1 MLNYLLNTQSIKKF
15 AIMMELQ
22 NIKKIL
28 IVGGYSNSTVK
39 TYIAC
44 LTYFKKYFYKIEIDQ
59 LTKDDIIEYLFY
71 LIKNNY
77 SKSTQNQ
84 HINAIK
90 FYFEKCLG
98 KKREYYLIERPRK
111 EKKLPTV
118 LSKNEIQLLFGN
130 THNLKHLTILAVI
143 YSCGLRISEL
153 INISLNDIDNNRMI
167 IHIRKGKGNKDRQV
181 QLTNQVLELL
191 RMYYKKY
198 LPVNYL
204 IVGQNGGKYS
214 TTSIQKIIKK
224 SALKARIYKKVTPHT
239 LRHSFATHLLEN
251 GTDIRFIQKI
261 LGHSD
266 IKTTQIYTHV
276 SNAQLKNIQNPSDS
290 LNFL

>member
-276 SNAQLKNIQNPSDS
+276 SNAHLKNIQNPSDS

>member
-1 MLNYLLNTQSIKKF
+1 MEFKKV
-15 AIMMELQ
+15 
-22 NIKKIL
+22 KKIL
-28 IVGGYSNSTVK
+28 IVGGYSDSTIK
-39 TYIAC
+39 TYITC
-44 LTYFKKYFYKIEIDQ
+44 LKSFKNYFYKIEIDQ
-59 LTKDDIIEYLFY
+59 LAKDDIIEYLFY

-77 SKSTQNQ
+77 SKSSQNQ

-98 KKREYYLIERPRK
+98 KKREFYLIERPRK
-111 EKKLPTV
+111 EKKLPNI
-118 LSKNEIQLLFGN
+118 LSKKEIQLLFN
-130 THNLKHLTILAVI
+130 STYNLKHLTILAVI
-143 YSCGLRISEL
+143 YSCGLRVSEL
-153 INISLNDIDNNRMI
+153 INIKISDIDNNRMV
-167 IHIRKGKGNKDRQV
+167 IHIRKAKGNKDRQV
-181 QLTNQVLELL
+181 QLTNQLLELL
-191 RMYYKKY
+191 RKYYKKY

-214 TTSIQKIIKK
+214 TTSIQKIIKN
-224 SALKARIYKKVTPHT
+224 SSLKAGIYKKVTPHT

-276 SNAQLKNIQNPSDS
+276 SNAYLKNIQNPSDN

>member
-1 MLNYLLNTQSIKKF
+1 MI
-15 AIMMELQ
+15 ELKE
-22 NIKKIL
+22 IKKIL
-28 IVGGYSNSTVK
+28 VVRAYSPNTIST
-39 TYIAC
+39 YLAC
-44 LTYFKKYFYKIEIDQ
+44 LNYFKNYFKGSKIDDLSKE
-59 LTKDDIIEYLFY
+59 DIIDYLFH

-98 KKREYYLIERPRK
+98 KKREFYHIDRPIK
-111 EKKLPTV
+111 DKKLPII
-118 LSKNEIQLLFGN
+118 LSKNEIQLLFN
-130 THNLKHLTILAVI
+130 STYNLKHLAILAVI
-143 YSCGLRISEL
+143 YSCGLRVSEL
-153 INISLNDIDNNRMI
+153 INIKINDIDNNRMVI
-167 IHIRKGKGNKDRQV
+167 NIRHAKGNKDRQV
-181 QLTNQVLELL
+181 QLTNQILELL
-191 RMYYKKY
+191 RKYYKKY

-214 TTSIQKIIKK
+214 TTSIQKIIKN
-224 SALKARIYKKVTPHT
+224 SALKAKIYKKVTPHT

-251 GTDIRFIQKI
+251 GTDIRYIQTI

-276 SNAQLKNIQNPSDS
+276 SNAHLKNIQNPSDN
-290 LNFL
+290 LIFL

>member
-251 GTDIRFIQKI
+251 GTDIRFIQKN

>member
-118 LSKNEIQLLFGN
+118 ISKNEIQLLFGN

-261 LGHSD
+261 LGHID

>member
-1 MLNYLLNTQSIKKF
+1 MEIKEIKK
-15 AIMMELQ
+15 
-22 NIKKIL
+22 KL
-28 IVGGYSNSTVK
+28 IVGGYSSSTVK
-39 TYIAC
+39 TYITC
-44 LTYFKKYFYKIEIDQ
+44 LKYFKNYFFKIEIDQ
-59 LTKDDIIEYLFY
+59 LSKDDIIEYLFH

-77 SKSTQNQ
+77 SKITQNQ

-98 KKREYYLIERPRK
+98 KKREYYLIDRPRK
-111 EKKLPTV
+111 EKKLPNV
-118 LSKNEIQLLFGN
+118 LSKKEIQLLFN
-130 THNLKHLTILAVI
+130 STYNLKHLTILAVI
-143 YSCGLRISEL
+143 YSCGLRVSEL
-153 INISLNDIDNNRMI
+153 INIKINDIDNNRMV

-191 RMYYKKY
+191 RKYYKKF

-204 IVGQNGGKYS
+204 IAGQNGGKYS
-214 TTSIQKIIKK
+214 TTSIQKIIKN
-224 SALKARIYKKVTPHT
+224 SALKAGIYKKVTPHT

-251 GTDIRFIQKI
+251 GTDIRYIQTI

-276 SNAQLKNIQNPSDS
+276 SNAHLKNIQNPSYN

>member
-1 MLNYLLNTQSIKKF
+1 MIELKKIKKTLIVRAYSPNTISTYLACLNYFKN
-15 AIMMELQ
+15 
-22 NIKKIL
+22 
-28 IVGGYSNSTVK
+28 
-39 TYIAC
+39 
-44 LTYFKKYFYKIEIDQ
+44 YFKGSKIDDLSKE
-59 LTKDDIIEYLFY
+59 DIIDYLFH

-98 KKREYYLIERPRK
+98 KKREFYHIDRPIK
-111 EKKLPTV
+111 DKKLPII
-118 LSKNEIQLLFGN
+118 LSKNEIQLLFN
-130 THNLKHLTILAVI
+130 STYNLKHLAILAVI
-143 YSCGLRISEL
+143 YSCGLRVSEL
-153 INISLNDIDNNRMI
+153 INIKINDIDNNRMVI
-167 IHIRKGKGNKDRQV
+167 NIRKSKGNKDRQV
-181 QLTNQVLELL
+181 QLTNQILELL
-191 RMYYKKY
+191 RKYYKKY

-214 TTSIQKIIKK
+214 TTSIQKIIKN
-224 SALKARIYKKVTPHT
+224 SALKAKIYKKVTPHT

-251 GTDIRFIQKI
+251 GTDIRYIQTI

-276 SNAQLKNIQNPSDS
+276 SNAHLKNIQNPSDN
-290 LNFL
+290 LIFL

>member
-1 MLNYLLNTQSIKKF
+1 MI
-15 AIMMELQ
+15 ELKE
-22 NIKKIL
+22 IKKIL
-28 IVGGYSNSTVK
+28 VVRAYSPNTIST
-39 TYIAC
+39 YLAC
-44 LTYFKKYFYKIEIDQ
+44 LNYFKNYFKGSKIDDLSKE
-59 LTKDDIIEYLFY
+59 DIIDYLFH

-98 KKREYYLIERPRK
+98 KKREFYHIDRPIK
-111 EKKLPTV
+111 DKKLPII
-118 LSKNEIQLLFGN
+118 LSKNEIQLLFN
-130 THNLKHLTILAVI
+130 STYNLKHLAILAVI
-143 YSCGLRISEL
+143 YSCGLRVSEL
-153 INISLNDIDNNRMI
+153 INIKINDIDNNRMVI
-167 IHIRKGKGNKDRQV
+167 NIRKSKGNKDRQV
-181 QLTNQVLELL
+181 QLTNQILELL
-191 RMYYKKY
+191 RKYYKKY

-214 TTSIQKIIKK
+214 TTSIQKIIKN
-224 SALKARIYKKVTPHT
+224 SALKAKIYKKVTPHT

-251 GTDIRFIQKI
+251 GTDIRYIQTI

-276 SNAQLKNIQNPSDS
+276 SNAHLKNIQNPSDN
-290 LNFL
+290 LIFL

>member
-1 MLNYLLNTQSIKKF
+1 MEIKEIKK
-15 AIMMELQ
+15 
-22 NIKKIL
+22 KL
-28 IVGGYSNSTVK
+28 IVGGYSYSTIQ
-39 TYIAC
+39 TYITC
-44 LTYFKKYFYKIEIDQ
+44 LKYFKNYFYKIEIDQ
-59 LTKDDIIEYLFY
+59 LSKDDIIEYLFH

-98 KKREYYLIERPRK
+98 KQREYYLIERPRK
-111 EKKLPTV
+111 EKKLPNI
-118 LSKNEIQLLFGN
+118 LSKKEIQLLFN
-130 THNLKHLTILAVI
+130 STYNLKHLTILAVI
-143 YSCGLRISEL
+143 YSCGLRVSEL
-153 INISLNDIDNNRMI
+153 INIKINDIDNNRMV

-191 RMYYKKY
+191 RKYYKKF
-198 LPVNYL
+198 LPVKYL
-204 IVGQNGGKYS
+204 ITGQNGGKYS
-214 TTSIQKIIKK
+214 TTSVQKIIKN
-224 SALKARIYKKVTPHT
+224 SASKAGIYKKVTPHT

-251 GTDIRFIQKI
+251 GTDIRFIQTI

-276 SNAQLKNIQNPSDS
+276 SNAHLKNIQNPSDN

>member
-1 MLNYLLNTQSIKKF
+1 MI
-15 AIMMELQ
+15 ELKE
-22 NIKKIL
+22 IKKIL
-28 IVGGYSNSTVK
+28 VVRAYSPNTIST
-39 TYIAC
+39 YLAC
-44 LTYFKKYFYKIEIDQ
+44 LNYFKNYFKGSKIDDLSKE
-59 LTKDDIIEYLFY
+59 DIIDYLFH

-98 KKREYYLIERPRK
+98 KKREFYIIDRPLK
-111 EKKLPTV
+111 DKKLPII
-118 LSKNEIQLLFGN
+118 LSKNEIQLLFN
-130 THNLKHLTILAVI
+130 STYNLKHLAILAVI
-143 YSCGLRISEL
+143 YSCGLRVSEL
-153 INISLNDIDNNRMI
+153 INIKINDIDNNRMVI
-167 IHIRKGKGNKDRQV
+167 NIRKSKGNKDRQV
-181 QLTNQVLELL
+181 QLTNQILNLL
-191 RMYYKKY
+191 RKYYKKY

-214 TTSIQKIIKK
+214 TTSIQKIIKN
-224 SALKARIYKKVTPHT
+224 SALKAKIYKKVTPHT

-251 GTDIRFIQKI
+251 GTDIRYIQTI

-276 SNAQLKNIQNPSDS
+276 SNAHLKNIQNPSDN
-290 LNFL
+290 LIFL

>member
-1 MLNYLLNTQSIKKF
+1 MI
-15 AIMMELQ
+15 ELKE
-22 NIKKIL
+22 IKKIL
-28 IVGGYSNSTVK
+28 VVRAYSPNTIST
-39 TYIAC
+39 YLAC
-44 LTYFKKYFYKIEIDQ
+44 LNYFKNYFKGSKIDDLSKE
-59 LTKDDIIEYLFY
+59 DIIDYLFH

-98 KKREYYLIERPRK
+98 KKREFYHIDRPIK
-111 EKKLPTV
+111 DKKLPII
-118 LSKNEIQLLFGN
+118 LSKNEIQLLFN
-130 THNLKHLTILAVI
+130 STYNLKHLAILAVI
-143 YSCGLRISEL
+143 YSCGLRVSEL
-153 INISLNDIDNNRMI
+153 INIKINDIDNNRMVI
-167 IHIRKGKGNKDRQV
+167 NIRKSKGNKDRQV
-181 QLTNQVLELL
+181 QLTNQILNLL
-191 RMYYKKY
+191 RKYYKKY

-214 TTSIQKIIKK
+214 TTSIQKIIKN
-224 SALKARIYKKVTPHT
+224 SALKAKIYKKVTPHT

-251 GTDIRFIQKI
+251 GTDIRYIQTI

-276 SNAQLKNIQNPSDS
+276 SNAHLKNIQNPSDN
-290 LNFL
+290 LIFL

>member
-44 LTYFKKYFYKIEIDQ
+44 ITYFKKYFYKIEIDQ

-276 SNAQLKNIQNPSDS
+276 SNAHLKNIQNPSDS

>member
-214 TTSIQKIIKK
+214 TTSIQKIIKN

-276 SNAQLKNIQNPSDS
+276 SNAHLKNIQNPSDS

>member
-44 LTYFKKYFYKIEIDQ
+44 ITYFKKYFYKIEIDQ

-143 YSCGLRISEL
+143 YTCGLRISEL

-239 LRHSFATHLLEN
+239 LRHSFATHLFEN

-276 SNAQLKNIQNPSDS
+276 SNAHLKNIQNPSDS

>member
-118 LSKNEIQLLFGN
+118 KSKNEIQLLFGN

-261 LGHSD
+261 LGHID

>member
-1 MLNYLLNTQSIKKF
+1 MI
-15 AIMMELQ
+15 ELKE
-22 NIKKIL
+22 IKKIL
-28 IVGGYSNSTVK
+28 MVRAYSPNTII
-39 TYIAC
+39 TYLAC
-44 LTYFKKYFYKIEIDQ
+44 LNYFKNYFNGSEIDD
-59 LTKDDIIEYLFY
+59 LSKEDIIDYLFH

-98 KKREYYLIERPRK
+98 KKREFYQIDRPIK
-111 EKKLPTV
+111 DKKLPII
-118 LSKNEIQLLFGN
+118 LSKNEIQLLFN
-130 THNLKHLTILAVI
+130 STYNLKHLTILAVI
-143 YSCGLRISEL
+143 YSCGLRVSEL
-153 INISLNDIDNNRMI
+153 INIKINDIDNNRMVI
-167 IHIRKGKGNKDRQV
+167 NIRKSKGNKDRQV
-181 QLTNQVLELL
+181 QLTNQILDLL
-191 RMYYKKY
+191 RKYYKKY

-214 TTSIQKIIKK
+214 TTSIQKIIKN
-224 SALKARIYKKVTPHT
+224 STLKAKIYKKVTPHT

-251 GTDIRFIQKI
+251 GTDIRYIQSI

-276 SNAQLKNIQNPSDS
+276 SNAHLKNIQNPSDN
-290 LNFL
+290 LIFL

>member
-90 FYFEKCLG
+90 FFN
-98 KKREYYLIERPRK
+98 
-111 EKKLPTV
+111 V
-118 LSKNEIQLLFGN
+118 
-130 THNLKHLTILAVI
+130 
-143 YSCGLRISEL
+143 
-153 INISLNDIDNNRMI
+153 
-167 IHIRKGKGNKDRQV
+167 
-181 QLTNQVLELL
+181 
-191 RMYYKKY
+191 
-198 LPVNYL
+198 
-204 IVGQNGGKYS
+204 
-214 TTSIQKIIKK
+214 
-224 SALKARIYKKVTPHT
+224 
-239 LRHSFATHLLEN
+239 
-251 GTDIRFIQKI
+251 
-261 LGHSD
+261 
-266 IKTTQIYTHV
+266 
-276 SNAQLKNIQNPSDS
+276 
-290 LNFL
+290 

>member
-98 KKREYYLIERPRK
+98 KKREYYIIERPRK
-111 EKKLPTV
+111 EKKLPTI
-118 LSKNEIQLLFGN
+118 LSKNEIQLLFSN

-181 QLTNQVLELL
+181 QLTNQILELL
-191 RMYYKKY
+191 RKYYKKY

-214 TTSIQKIIKK
+214 TTSIQKIIKN

-276 SNAQLKNIQNPSDS
+276 SNTHLKNIQNPSDS

>member
-1 MLNYLLNTQSIKKF
+1 
-15 AIMMELQ
+15 MMELQ

-44 LTYFKKYFYKIEIDQ
+44 LTSLKKYFYKIEIDR

-98 KKREYYLIERPRK
+98 KKREYYIIERPRK
-111 EKKLPTV
+111 EKKLPTI
-118 LSKNEIQLLFGN
+118 LSKNEIQLLFSN

-191 RMYYKKY
+191 RKYYKKY

-276 SNAQLKNIQNPSDS
+276 SNTHLKNIQNPSDS